1 MFAWVMF
8 GLTVVMIGVHVG
20 EWVLLGRLANASR
33 GGPAKSSGLTRGMGL
48 MNFLRFE
55 ALYYVVLL
63 GFWLLNREAVPAAAV
78 LGLGAVH
85 IGGWAA
91 LERKR
96 SLPKLREVAPISS
109 GQAAGPGG
117 GRLRKVLAGI
127 ATFDAVEVVILA
139 YLAWRLWPG

>member
-96 SLPKLREVAPISS
+96 SLPKLEA
-109 GQAAGPGG
+109 GG

-139 YLAWRLWPG
+139 YLAWRLWPN

>member
-96 SLPKLREVAPISS
+96 SLPKLEA
-109 GQAAGPGG
+109 GG

-127 ATFDAVEVVILA
+127 ATFDAVEVVILV